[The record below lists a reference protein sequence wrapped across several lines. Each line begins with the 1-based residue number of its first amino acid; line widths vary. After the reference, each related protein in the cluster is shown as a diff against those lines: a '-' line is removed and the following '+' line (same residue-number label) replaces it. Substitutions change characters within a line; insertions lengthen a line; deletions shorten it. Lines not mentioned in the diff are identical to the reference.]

1 MPKLEQKHY
10 HTTRWEPQK
19 ERWINLEEAC
29 EAKQVQQQLQPE
41 TGTQL
46 QSKIKQRRVVF
57 FALQLIGFVPKK
69 MQKTEMDLRSSGSPA
84 QSVSEKAGKESEPG

>member
-1 MPKLEQKHY
+1 MG
-10 HTTRWEPQK
+10 TS
-19 ERWINLEEAC
+19 ER
-29 EAKQVQQQLQPE
+29 KMDK
-41 TGTQL
+41 
-46 QSKIKQRRVVF
+46 SRRSMRSQASSAAVTARDRYSASVDDQATVCCF